1 MCTSYHITLFFL
13 AFVKKELARS
23 SVKNKS
29 RRLVKIKIDVRK
41 MGKEWRNFFELKKLI
56 RASDNPT
63 SRK

>member
-13 AFVKKELARS
+13 TFVKKELARS

-41 MGKEWRNFFELKKLI
+41 MGKEWRNFKNIGLQVDFKVAEFDLK
-56 RASDNPT
+56 
-63 SRK
+63 